1 MQKKIQSLAALP
13 LAAATVV
20 ALPTNAQAAASLYG
34 SIRVVAISTTHDD
47 PSLERDISLDSAA
60 SRFGLRGSEEIGN
73 GLKLGGRYEFAVS
86 ADKATI
92 DDNNR
97 LSYVSLEGGF
107 GEIQA
112 GQVWSSYWNIVGHG
126 WPAINVS
133 GDGLTDVTT
142 FRLSDSVKW
151 TKSIGPATI
160 SLLAQLDDG
169 VQRTQGSLEY
179 KAAGFSLGVGFDQ
192 LLDESATTTNTDKD
206 DNAENDI
213 SMAVLLGYTLDNGLG
228 ATAVIATDDNGVD
241 DATTGYNVTGIYSAN
256 DNTFILSYGDN
267 NTDADD
273 DESISFELARTIGE
287 RSTAWI
293 GYESSEPST
302 SFQVGLRHNW

>member
-1 MQKKIQSLAALP
+1 MRKTLLSLAVATI
-13 LAAATVV
+13 AAAPF
-20 ALPTNAQAAASLYG
+20 AAQADASLYG
-34 SIRVVAISTTHDD
+34 SIRVVAISTSHDD
-47 PSLERDISLDSAA
+47 PNQEREVSVDSAA

-73 GLKLGGRYEFAVS
+73 GLKIGGRYEFAVS

-92 DDNNR
+92 DDDNR
-97 LSYVSLEGGF
+97 LSYVSIEGGF

-112 GQVWSSYWNIVGHG
+112 GQVWSSFWNIIGHG

-133 GDGLTDVTT
+133 GDGLNEVTT

-151 TKSIGPATI
+151 TKSIGAATV
-160 SLLAQLDDG
+160 SMLAQLDDG
-169 VQRTQGSLEY
+169 AQRTQGSLEY
-179 KAAGFSLGVGFDQ
+179 KVAGFSLGAGFDQ
-192 LLDESATTTNTDKD
+192 LLDESAVTTTTDKD
-206 DNAENDI
+206 NNAENDL
-213 SMAVLLGYTLDNGLG
+213 SVAVLLGYTLDNGLG
-228 ATAVIATDDNGVD
+228 ATAVIVTDDNGVG

-267 NTDADD
+267 NTDLDD
-273 DESISFELARTIGE
+273 DESISFELARKLGE

-293 GYESSEPST
+293 GLENTDPST

>member
-1 MQKKIQSLAALP
+1 MHKALLCLATSTALT
-13 LAAATVV
+13 ATAV
-20 ALPTNAQAAASLYG
+20 APTQARADASLYG
-34 SIRVVAISTTHDD
+34 SIRVVAIATSHDD
-47 PSLERDISLDSAA
+47 PALEREVSIDSAA

-73 GLKLGGRYEFAVS
+73 GLKLGARYEFAVS

-92 DDNNR
+92 DDDNR
-97 LSYVSLEGGF
+97 LSYVSLEGRF

-112 GQVWSSYWNIVGHG
+112 GQVWSTYWNILGNG

-133 GDGLTDVTT
+133 GDGLKDVTT
-142 FRLSDSVKW
+142 FRLPDSVKW
-151 TKSIGPATI
+151 TKSVGATTV

-179 KAAGFSLGVGFDQ
+179 KVAGLSLGLGFDQ
-192 LLDESATTTNTDKD
+192 ELDESSAVTAADPD
-206 DNAENDI
+206 GNAENDT
-213 SMAVLLGYTLDNGLG
+213 SVALLLGYTLDNGLG
-228 ATAVIATDDNGVD
+228 ATAIVTSDDNGVD
-241 DATTGYNVTGIYSAN
+241 DATTGYNLIGLYSAN

-273 DESISFELARTIGE
+273 DETVSFELARAIGE

-293 GYESSEPST
+293 GYESSEPSQ
-302 SFQVGLRHNW
+302 SFQIGLRHNW

>member
-1 MQKKIQSLAALP
+1 MRKSLLSLAVATI
-13 LAAATVV
+13 AAAPF
-20 ALPTNAQAAASLYG
+20 AAQADASLYG
-34 SIRVVAISTTHDD
+34 SIRVVAISTSHDD
-47 PSLERDISLDSAA
+47 PTQEREVSVDSAA

-73 GLKLGGRYEFAVS
+73 GLKIGGRYEFAVS

-92 DDNNR
+92 DDDNR
-97 LSYVSLEGGF
+97 LSYVSIEGGF

-112 GQVWSSYWNIVGHG
+112 GQVWSSFWNIIGHG

-133 GDGLTDVTT
+133 GDGLDEVTT

-151 TKSIGPATI
+151 TKSIGATTV
-160 SLLAQLDDG
+160 SMLAQLDDG
-169 VQRTQGSLEY
+169 AQRTQGSLEY
-179 KAAGFSLGVGFDQ
+179 KVAGFSLGAGFDQ
-192 LLDESATTTNTDKD
+192 LLDESAVTTATDKD
-206 DNAENDI
+206 NNAENDL
-213 SMAVLLGYTLDNGLG
+213 SVAVLLGYTLDNGLG
-228 ATAVIATDDNGVD
+228 ATAVIVTDDNGVD

-267 NTDADD
+267 NTDLDD
-273 DESISFELARTIGE
+273 DESISFELARKLGE

-293 GYESSEPST
+293 GLESTDPST